1 MDRYVKIEKAFN
13 PEYFEEGK
21 VVIVDVKEDF
31 SVNVTFE
38 DSSGAPVV
46 SKFIFRRNEGSCIG
60 WVYKCSYNTL
70 EVLIP
75 KIKNGP
81 LYEKCIF
88 TLNAVDS
95 DKFEI
100 YRSDELCF
108 TPKSSITTWSELKEY
123 ADENIVS
130 IDPVVIIH
138 DKYLGQFSGGLFHA
152 WGCNPRDIPW
162 DEYESPRTHIALWD
176 KIKAGNYPI
185 LVGVGKTPNLAVK
198 DLIDKK
204 SKDYEEKHSLNDEGD
219 DNNGKSD
226 MDV

>member
-31 SVNVTFE
+31 SVDVTFE
-38 DSSGAPVV
+38 DRSGAPVV
-46 SKFIFRRNEGSCIG
+46 SKFIFRHNEGACIG
-60 WVYKCSYNTL
+60 WVYKCSYNEL
-70 EVLIP
+70 EVLVP
-75 KIKNGP
+75 RIKNGP
-81 LYEKCIF
+81 LYEKCVF
-88 TLNAVDS
+88 TLNSADS

-100 YRSDELCF
+100 YRSDEMCF
-108 TPKSSITTWSELKEY
+108 TPKSSITTWSELREY
-123 ADENIVS
+123 ADEKVVS

-152 WGCNPRDIPW
+152 WGCHPYDIPS
-162 DEYESPRTHIALWD
+162 DEYESSRTHIVLWN

-185 LVGVGKTPNLAVK
+185 PVGAGKTPNLAVK

-204 SKDYEEKHSLNDEGD
+204 SKDYDEKHGLNAEGD
-219 DNNGKSD
+219 VNNGKSD
-226 MDV
+226 MDI